1 MKYTI
6 ERISPSGAAKVV
18 SATAALLFAVLLIVA
33 LIITVAQS
41 SPNQSSLPSRIGSF
55 GAAMLIAPFLYMIG
69 VYIATWI
76 FCHAFN
82 IAVRLVGGI
91 HVELSDR

>member
-18 SATAALLFAVLLIVA
+18 SVTATMLFAVLLIVT

-41 SPNQSSLPSRIGSF
+41 SPDQSSLASRIGSF
-55 GAAMLIAPFLYMIG
+55 SVVTLIMPFLYMIG
-69 VYIATWI
+69 VYIATWV

-82 IAVRLVGGI
+82 IAIRLVGGF